1 MKKLRSIHVTP
12 GTAGANYLDTTLAL
26 HGAED
31 GYSSSVTV
39 TAGELA
45 CAAFLTLAGWLLAQ
59 AAQGEWT
66 LGSAILEPAGN
77 IVVDDKTNRDVF
89 ALALTLRRDEGER
102 TVDYSSERIDTAA
115 RDALPELWAAAQRE
129 FSTEK
134 TTKPNTQE

>member
-45 CAAFLTLAGWLLAQ
+45 CAAFEPMAMWLLTEAQ
-59 AAQGEWT
+59 QEGWSLQRAVIERNGEVPISPIASRT
-66 LGSAILEPAGN
+66 
-77 IVVDDKTNRDVF
+77 RF
-89 ALALTLRRDEGER
+89 ALALTLTKDAGER
-102 TVDYSSERIDTAA
+102 TTDRDSERVPDSV
-115 RDALPELWAAAQRE
+115 RDALHVFWPAAELALNQ
-129 FSTEK
+129 
-134 TTKPNTQE
+134 

>member
-1 MKKLRSIHVTP
+1 MKKLQSIHITP
-12 GTAGANYLDTTLAL
+12 GTAGADYLDTTLAL

-31 GYSSSVTV
+31 GYSSSVIR
-39 TAGELA
+39 TAQELQSSAFLALAAWLFELA
-45 CAAFLTLAGWLLAQ
+45 VR
-59 AAQGEWT
+59 GEWT